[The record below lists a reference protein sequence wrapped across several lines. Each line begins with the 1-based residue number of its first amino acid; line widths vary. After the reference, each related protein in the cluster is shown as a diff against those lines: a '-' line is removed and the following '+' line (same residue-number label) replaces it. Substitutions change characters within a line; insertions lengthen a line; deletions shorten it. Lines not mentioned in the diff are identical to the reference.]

1 MDGKFKNGKCPCGQI
16 LCSDSTFYMER
27 FKNGK
32 NKSSSIQDRRARKK
46 TAELRLK
53 RQELQEEAA
62 HAGRTAKTTD
72 SKLAAMMAEADMI
85 KSVK

>member
-1 MDGKFKNGKCPCGQI
+1 MDGKFENGLRECPCGQI
-16 LCSDSTFYMER
+16 LCYSTSCMGR

-32 NKSSSIQDRRARKK
+32 KKSTSIKDRRARNK
-46 TAELRLK
+46 ALRLK
-53 RQELQEEAA
+53 QQEVQQEAA